1 MWLLYRKGNSGSF
14 NSLAQAHAVGTHT
27 QACPAPHWELGG
39 SGPSPRSAT
48 DHPGITEPASSF
60 FFLITEARLEN
71 GPSGSFKL
79 YYSGKVDL
87 MKSQSGPGRGEGC
100 VWARQDP
107 HPQLTAQHPPTKIQR
122 RQGTGPG
129 LQSISHRLLPLPRGP
144 AGKLL
149 QLYWDDEG
157 SLGWW
162 KCRRGDVKIHGGRS
176 DLFSLEKGSQKGPV
190 FKSPVSM
197 GLGWKG

>member
-1 MWLLYRKGNSGSF
+1 
-14 NSLAQAHAVGTHT
+14 
-27 QACPAPHWELGG
+27 
-39 SGPSPRSAT
+39 
-48 DHPGITEPASSF
+48 
-60 FFLITEARLEN
+60 
-71 GPSGSFKL
+71 
-79 YYSGKVDL
+79 
-87 MKSQSGPGRGEGC
+87 MKSQSGPGRREGC
-100 VWARQDP
+100 VWARQDR
-107 HPQLTAQHPPTKIQR
+107 HPQLTAQHPPTEIQR

-176 DLFSLEKGSQKGPV
+176 DLFSLEKGSQEGPF

-197 GLGWKG
+197 GLGGKVKTWGVWDLGPSPGSATNKQYDFCLASYFTTQSSISILIS